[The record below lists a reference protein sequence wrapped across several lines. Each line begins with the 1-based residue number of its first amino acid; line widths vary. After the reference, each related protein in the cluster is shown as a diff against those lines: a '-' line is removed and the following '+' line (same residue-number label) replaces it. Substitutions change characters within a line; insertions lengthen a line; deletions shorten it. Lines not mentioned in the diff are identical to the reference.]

1 MYWELVFILLDG
13 SGVIRGVPLM
23 ARFRRWVGFGCFYR
37 YALLLLFSILCPYCV
52 VVALIVFFVG
62 RLRVLSYVW

>member
-13 SGVIRGVPLM
+13 SGVIRGVLLM

-37 YALLLLFSILCPYCV
+37 YDLLLLFSILGRYCV

-62 RLRVLSYVW
+62 RLRVLSCVW